1 MNTRT
6 SRSSVG
12 SKPRTQP
19 AHTHMHSPAVRGP
32 RAPVIFG
39 YNQLA
44 GFAATI
50 RDKVFAAIPRGGL
63 VDYWVE
69 DSSVLADVF
78 ESQSIREH
86 FVFQPTF
93 DPRSCLVPSAVTHYQ
108 PKPSPAPFSREWHGA
123 LGRFLVKV
131 NSAELN
137 SAVVQLMQTFG
148 QLAPLRPP
156 HIELIDDEEICFTWN
171 KHNKYLDVTAFKD
184 GHLEWYF
191 RDSTDESKPSTQ
203 GEGPT
208 LSDDAI
214 KLIEQYARP

>member
-6 SRSSVG
+6 SRSSVR
-12 SKPRTQP
+12 SKLFAQP
-19 AHTHMHSPAVRGP
+19 VRPYPDEWAPSNTAIIADKKQLKHLAELALDSEVVRAQVRSAVESLYQHKLSSGAFDSRSYLVYADSQP
-32 RAPVIFG
+32 VFELDPYLAP
-39 YNQLA
+39 
-44 GFAATI
+44 
-50 RDKVFAAIPRGGL
+50 AAI
-63 VDYWVE
+63 
-69 DSSVLADVF
+69 A
-78 ESQSIREH
+78 Q
-86 FVFQPTF
+86 
-93 DPRSCLVPSAVTHYQ
+93 CQ

-131 NSAELN
+131 NSAELS
-137 SAVVQLMQTFG
+137 SAIVQLMQTFG

-191 RDSTDESKPSTQ
+191 RDSTDESKPSIQ

-214 KLIEQYARP
+214 KLIVQYARP